1 MADLENNTMDIEQSF
16 DDISIS
22 DSISELMGS
31 SGSMSNLLANFGGF
45 DLKSML
51 PQILMGVL
59 GQNDKFGEVGRMISE
74 ITSVSSNNGY
84 EYEDGFLQHQRIFEE
99 NVKPQGR
106 GAEQLRGI
114 IPYLEPS
121 MQRHFA
127 IYIKLMELQGVV
139 NYYTK
144 NQLPFVVRDENWQRN
159 MLLSMR
165 HFGDDNNTSGQI
177 EKCLKLMDAYKVMQ
191 NFGGIR

>member
-1 MADLENNTMDIEQSF
+1 MAELDGSLMETANDYG
-16 DDISIS
+16 DISIS
-22 DSISELMGS
+22 DSISELMGGNSDMS
-31 SGSMSNLLANFGGF
+31 SLLSSFGGF

-59 GQNDKFGEVGRMISE
+59 GQNEKFGNIGKIFSDL
-74 ITSVSSNNGY
+74 TSVGSDY
-84 EYEDGFLQHQRIFEE
+84 AYEDGFLQHQRTFEE
-99 NVKPQGR
+99 NIKPHSNGT
-106 GAEQLRGI
+106 EQLRGI
-114 IPYLEPS
+114 IPYLEPT

-144 NQLPFVVRDENWQRN
+144 SQLPFVVRDDNWQRN

-165 HFGDDNNTSGQI
+165 HFDESGNASNQI
-177 EKCLKLMDAYKVMQ
+177 EKCLKIMDMYKVMQ
-191 NFGGIR
+191 NFGGVK

>member
-1 MADLENNTMDIEQSF
+1 MVGIDNDFTEKNN

-22 DSISELMGS
+22 DSIRDLMGNS
-31 SGSMSNLLANFGGF
+31 SDMTSLMSGFGGI

-51 PQILMGVL
+51 PQLLMGVM
-59 GQNDKFGEVGRMISE
+59 GQNDKYNQVTRMFSELNNVG
-74 ITSVSSNNGY
+74 SNYNY
-84 EYEDGFLQHQRIFEE
+84 DDGFLQHQRTFEE
-99 NVKPQGR
+99 NIKPHGT
-106 GAEQLRGI
+106 EQLRGI

-127 IYIKLMELQGVV
+127 VYIKLMELQGVV

-144 NQLPFVVRDENWQRN
+144 NQLPFVARDDNWQRN

-165 HFGDDNNTSGQI
+165 HFGDGKSQTGGQI
-177 EKCLKLMDAYKVMQ
+177 EKCLKLMDMYRVMQ
-191 NFGGIR
+191 NFGGVK